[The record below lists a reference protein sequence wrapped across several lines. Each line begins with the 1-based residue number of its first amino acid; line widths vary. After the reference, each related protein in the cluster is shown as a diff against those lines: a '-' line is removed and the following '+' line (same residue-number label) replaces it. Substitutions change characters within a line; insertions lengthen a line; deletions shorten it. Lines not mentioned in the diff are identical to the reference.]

1 MHETPVM
8 EMPFAYVEIE
18 VVLSIMF
25 LAGMGGLRCHASRF
39 MPVPSPRCSRQQK
52 RRDCEEIAR

>member
-25 LAGMGGLRCHASRF
+25 PAGMVSLRRHPSRF
-39 MPVPSPRCSRQQK
+39 MPVPSPRRSRQQK

>member
-8 EMPFAYVEIE
+8 ETPFSYVEIE

-25 LAGMGGLRCHASRF
+25 PAGKGSLRCHASSF